1 MPATGVNS
9 EDDEGPGDGVGRPV
23 AVHCAPGRALE
34 RAKSVHDPPARAR
47 PGILHC
53 LRFDVWHV
61 LAITPVMCRHV
72 ARWVVINKNDPH
84 GAMGKEVGHLDEV
97 PKLSTN
103 FYFLRT
109 SHNMPCF
116 AQVMLEQVSS
126 KIINQR
132 PDTRVAWAL
141 RASVQPPVHLPVAG
155 MALPRLALSPGHVY
169 RSRCYPEERP
179 FTRCVF

>member
-1 MPATGVNS
+1 MKTT
-9 EDDEGPGDGVGRPV
+9 
-23 AVHCAPGRALE
+23 RALE
-34 RAKSVHDPPARAR
+34 TASGGQWRCTARLDEPLREPSQCTTPPRARAR

-132 PDTRVAWAL
+132 RNTRRVGSSRECSATCASSRRRNGSTSPRAL
-141 RASVQPPVHLPVAG
+141 AR
-155 MALPRLALSPGHVY
+155 PRLPKQMLS
-169 RSRCYPEERP
+169 
-179 FTRCVF
+179 

>member
-1 MPATGVNS
+1 MKTT
-9 EDDEGPGDGVGRPV
+9 
-23 AVHCAPGRALE
+23 RALE
-34 RAKSVHDPPARAR
+34 TASGGQWRCTARLDEPLREPSQCTTPPRARAR

-103 FYFLRT
+103 FYCLRT

-132 PDTRVAWAL
+132 PETRVAWAL